1 MGRALVVATG
11 HGGSTE
17 EGVGEAPAPQL
28 ETPHLHQ
35 QRSALRDV
43 TTEMALG
50 GQGPTDTITIRA
62 GWNVVPFYAST
73 RYQIEINIFFC
84 LHKKASTY

>member
-1 MGRALVVATG
+1 MAVISMGRALVVATC

-62 GWNVVPFYAST
+62 G
-73 RYQIEINIFFC
+73 
-84 LHKKASTY
+84 